1 MKEQIDVERPYK
13 DRTSA
18 VPSSPR
24 NLPVNPTSTVRSRSS
39 AIVDPVLLGKASS
52 NVTQQTDKAAPSI
65 TSSPFTGVP
74 KHEIQK
80 AASPKPTEKAVAQ
93 QLPVISR
100 PSSAPLVPGPRPTAP
115 VVSMVQTAPLLARS
129 VSAAGRL
136 GPEPSPATHGYVP
149 QSYRNAIV
157 GNPVASSTGG
167 FTHPNS
173 QSSGL
178 SQSSAFS
185 QSATLVSAPMFL
197 SQSSERIDPNT
208 VKTGIPYGMVMRD
221 VLQNGSH
228 WIGTSHRETSRNVHY
243 DPSSLLNDVQ
253 NLGLY
258 RTGHGESWEQLSSK
272 FPASISGRQN
282 QGVLGEEFPHL
293 DIINDLLD
301 DEHGVG
307 KASRAS
313 TVSQTLSNG
322 PQLLNRQFSFPGD
335 MGMSADVGSSSS
347 PCRFERTRSYH
358 EDGFQPHY
366 HSAGSHYDSTR
377 DFIPQASALPYVNG
391 QVDGLIPNQWQLAGS
406 DLSVLGMRNME
417 GDGYPHYNPDYSNLA
432 CGVNGYIYSFS
443 AIKWALKGKYDG
455 VCPQISGFLLVVIM
469 YLRKLLVLDFE

>member
-1 MKEQIDVERPYK
+1 MLQKKLSMKEQIDVERPSK
-13 DRTSA
+13 DKTSV

-24 NLPVNPTSTVRSRSS
+24 SLPMNPTSTARVKVDFRGS
-39 AIVDPVLLGKASS
+39 AIVDPVPLGKASS
-52 NVTQQTDKAAPSI
+52 NVTQQTDKTVPSI
-65 TSSPFTGVP
+65 ASSPFAGVP

-80 AASPKPTEKAVAQ
+80 AASPKLTEKAMAHQV
-93 QLPVISR
+93 PVISR

-115 VVSMVQTAPLLARS
+115 VVSVVQTPPLLARS
-129 VSAAGRL
+129 ASATGRL
-136 GPEPSPATHGYVP
+136 GPEPSPATHGYIP

-173 QSSGL
+173 QGSGL

-185 QSATLVSAPMFL
+185 QSATLASAPMFL
-197 SQSSERIDPNT
+197 SQSTERIDPTT

-221 VLQNGSH
+221 ILPNGH
-228 WIGTSHRETSRNVHY
+228 RWIETSQWDSSRNMHY
-243 DPSSLLNDVQ
+243 DSSSLLNDVQ

-258 RTGHGESWEQLSSK
+258 RPVHSGSWEQLSTK

-282 QGVLGEEFPHL
+282 QGVSGEEFPFQHL

-301 DEHGVG
+301 DEHSVG
-307 KASRAS
+307 KAAKAS
-313 TVSQTLSNG
+313 TVSQTISNG

-347 PCRFERTRSYH
+347 PCRFERTQSYH
-358 EDGFQPHY
+358 ENGFQHHY
-366 HSAGSHYDSTR
+366 QSPGSHYDSTR

-391 QVDGLIPNQWQLAGS
+391 QVDGLIPNQWQRAGS

-417 GDGYPHYNPDYSNLA
+417 GDGYPHYNPDYSNLS
-432 CGVNGYIYSFS
+432 CGVNGYTVFRPSN
-443 AIKWALKGKYDG
+443 GH
-455 VCPQISGFLLVVIM
+455 
-469 YLRKLLVLDFE
+469 